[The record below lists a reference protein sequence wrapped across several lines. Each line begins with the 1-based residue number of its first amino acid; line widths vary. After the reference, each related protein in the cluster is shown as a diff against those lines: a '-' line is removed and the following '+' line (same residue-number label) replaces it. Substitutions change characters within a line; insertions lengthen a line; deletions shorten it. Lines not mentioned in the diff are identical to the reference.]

1 MDIQPAFRALA
12 DPTRREILKLLG
24 ETDMSVAEVTA
35 QFDMTRAA
43 VRKHLGVLQQGD
55 LIRVR
60 RRGRETLNTLHAD
73 GLRPVLDWLGFFD
86 QFWDD
91 RLSALKTAI
100 EKDKT

>member
-1 MDIQPAFRALA
+1 MDLQPAFRALA

-24 ETDMSVAEVTA
+24 DADLSVAQVSA

-60 RRGRETLNTLHAD
+60 RRGRETLNTLHPD
-73 GLRPVLDWLGFFD
+73 GLKPVLDWLGFFD

-91 RLSALKTAI
+91 RLSALKSAL
-100 EKDKT
+100 EKDMT